1 MGSLVLHEVTKRF
14 GKIIAASDVSLRAV
28 SGRILGLLGPNG
40 AGKTTVI
47 RIIANILTADE
58 GSVTLYERKVGPWSQ
73 EQMGYLP
80 EERGLYK
87 KLKVQDQLHYL
98 AQLKGMRREES
109 MDQIRYWLHRLG
121 LEKWG
126 GRKAQDLSKGM
137 QQKVQ
142 FIATILANPKLII
155 LDEPFSGLDPVNA
168 ELLCDII
175 AELKG
180 DGRIILFASHRMDQ
194 VEKLCDDICLIA
206 KGRILLSG
214 DLREVKRRFKR
225 EKLALEYTGAVP
237 LLDDMEK
244 QGIIRY
250 VEQDEDGCIL
260 RISDD
265 YDLRDLLEKLLRV
278 DGLELFRF
286 ELLQPTLNEIF
297 IQTVGGPS

>member
-1 MGSLVLHEVTKRF
+1 MGSLVLRDVTKRF
-14 GKIIAASDVSLRAV
+14 GQITAASDISLRAD

-58 GSVTLYERKVGPWSQ
+58 GSVTLNEHEVGAWSQ

-87 KLKVQDQLHYL
+87 KIKVQDQLRYL
-98 AQLKGMRREES
+98 AQLKGMPRMEA
-109 MDQIRYWLHRLG
+109 MDQIQYWLDRLG
-121 LEKWG
+121 IEKWG
-126 GRKAQDLSKGM
+126 ARKVQDLSKGM

-142 FIATILANPKLII
+142 FIATILAYPKLII
-155 LDEPFSGLDPVNA
+155 LDEPFSGLDPVNS

-175 AELKG
+175 AELKE
-180 DGRIILFASHRMDQ
+180 DGRIILLASHRMDQ

-206 KGRILLSG
+206 KGKILLSG

-225 EKLALEYTGAVP
+225 EKLALEYTGSLR
-237 LLDDMEK
+237 LLDELEK
-244 QGIIRY
+244 KGTIQYLERS
-250 VEQDEDGCIL
+250 EDGCIL
-260 RISDD
+260 HLSDGCHP
-265 YDLRDLLEKLLRV
+265 RDLLEQLLLV

-297 IQTVGGPS
+297 IQTVGDS